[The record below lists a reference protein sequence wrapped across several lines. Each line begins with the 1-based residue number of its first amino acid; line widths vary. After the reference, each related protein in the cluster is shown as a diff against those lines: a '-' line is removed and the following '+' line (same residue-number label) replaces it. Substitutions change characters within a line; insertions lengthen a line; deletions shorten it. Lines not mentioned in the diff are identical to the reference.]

1 MVQPPLH
8 FRVRPGQTVRSV
20 LTGETMTFRRTSA
33 ETSGA
38 VVDFELEL
46 RPLGAPGGLPHRH
59 LPTERFEFVTG
70 VVFAWIQG
78 RRPGLIRAG
87 EVIEVPSQRW
97 HYLLALGRVRA
108 EVSVRP
114 GMRFDELL
122 ACFAAFGSG
131 DLRPGTLR
139 TLGRLL
145 RAHGCFGTPRAP
157 GGLLNRS
164 APGLSRRT

>member
-1 MVQPPLH
+1 MVESPLR
-8 FRVRPGQTVRSV
+8 FRVSPGQTVRSV
-20 LTGETMTFRRTSA
+20 LTGEKMTFRRTSA
-33 ETSGA
+33 DTSGA

-59 LPTERFEFVTG
+59 LPAERFQFVTG
-70 VVFAWIQG
+70 VAFVWIQG
-78 RRPGLIRAG
+78 WRPGLIRAG

-97 HYLLALGRVRA
+97 HFVLALRRVRA
-108 EVSVRP
+108 EVSVHP

-131 DLRPGTLR
+131 DLRPATLR

-164 APGLSRRT
+164 APGLSRRA